1 MIKRVALLSAIALGI
16 TSLASAA
23 PISYTQ
29 SGFGSGTIDG
39 VAFGSLAPVA
49 FTITATGDTD
59 NRQSILVGGVF
70 LIAYFI
76 DNDSAS
82 IDIEGVGT
90 FDFTTPTRFFANQE
104 SGNGLVGFSLA
115 GLFGSDLFDGP
126 TAPGWD
132 MTTSIGPLNGP
143 GKVWWAPGI
152 FTDGGELVMNRANS
166 DATFEAVVGSDPVP
180 EPAALLLLGTGVAMA
195 LRRRSRRA

>member
-1 MIKRVALLSAIALGI
+1 MFRRVALLSTLALGI
-16 TSLASAA
+16 ASFASAA

-59 NRQSILVGGVF
+59 NRETAMAGPFVV
-70 LIAYFI
+70 AYFI

-90 FDFTTPTRFFANQE
+90 FNFTSPTRFFSNVE
-104 SGNGLVGFSLA
+104 NGLVGFSR
-115 GLFGSDLFDGP
+115 GGFGGSDIFNGP
-126 TAPGWD
+126 NGGGWD
-132 MTTSIGPLNGP
+132 MLSSIGPISGDGTVWGGP
-143 GKVWWAPGI
+143 GV
-152 FTDGGELVMNRANS
+152 FTDGGELVLTHAS
-166 DATFEAVVGSDPVP
+166 SEATFTAVVGGDPVP
-180 EPAALLLLGTGVAMA
+180 EPASMLLLGTGVAFA
-195 LRRRSRRA
+195 VRRRSRRA